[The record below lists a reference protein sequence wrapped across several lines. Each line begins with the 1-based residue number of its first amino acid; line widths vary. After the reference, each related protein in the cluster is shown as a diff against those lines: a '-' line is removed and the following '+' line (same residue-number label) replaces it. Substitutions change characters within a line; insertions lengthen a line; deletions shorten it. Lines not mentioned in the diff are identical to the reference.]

1 MEEVTV
7 EEEQI
12 DELLEKAEALAG
24 WHERAAIESI
34 AIGIQQKFH
43 EMLEGQGK
51 GTVKNSTF
59 NRGYMKALTDIYYT
73 LKTLLNYIDGEV
85 EEKTK
90 EGEETDE

>member
-12 DELLEKAEALAG
+12 DELLEKAEVLAAI
-24 WHERAAIESI
+24 HERRAVESV
-34 AIGIQQKFH
+34 ALGIQAQYH

-59 NRGYMKALTDIYYT
+59 NRGYMKALNDIFYT
-73 LKTLLNYIDGEV
+73 LKVLLNHIDGKT
-85 EEKTK
+85 EEES
-90 EGEETDE
+90 EGETDE